1 MNFLA
6 HLYLS
11 GEEETVMLG
20 NFMADFVKGRPENRL
35 PDSPQKQGIIRGI
48 WLHRHIDHFTD
59 THEMVRR
66 SKVRL
71 RPSFGKFAGVITD
84 MFYDHLLAAHWTDY
98 SDRSLSDFAAGT
110 YQTLSRNQHHF
121 PPEMDRLL
129 YHMIRQNWLVS
140 YARLEGIDQAL
151 KGMARRTVFESGME
165 RAATAL
171 RDDYASF
178 LREFRDF
185 FPQLIESASR
195 YRDRE

>member
-20 NFMADFVKGRPENRL
+20 NFMADFVKGHPEKRL

-48 WLHRHIDHFTD
+48 RLHRHIDHFTD
-59 THEMVRR
+59 THEMVRQ

-84 MFYDHLLAAHWTDY
+84 MFYDHLLAAHWAEY
-98 SDRSLSDFAAGT
+98 SDSSLPDFAAST

-121 PPEMDRLL
+121 PADMDRLL
-129 YHMIRQNWLVS
+129 YYMIHQNWLVS
-140 YARLEGIDQAL
+140 YAHLEGIDRAL
-151 KGMARRTVFESGME
+151 QGMVRRTVFESGME
-165 RAATAL
+165 RAAAAL

-178 LREFRDF
+178 HQEFRDF

-195 YRDRE
+195 YLDGE